1 MNRFQRTASNYAYYG
16 YLQRYQPE
24 QLRNYQ
30 SDRYYYLGRR
40 GAFSNLVYKFAAD
53 HVNYEEDFNL
63 RYKTPPFITN
73 LSMRLAFYW
82 ATMITLILTFY
93 LGDMIKVFSFQEF
106 YYIGRPSTDSETVS
120 RY

>member
-73 LSMRLAFYW
+73 FL
-82 ATMITLILTFY
+82 
-93 LGDMIKVFSFQEF
+93 
-106 YYIGRPSTDSETVS
+106 
-120 RY
+120 